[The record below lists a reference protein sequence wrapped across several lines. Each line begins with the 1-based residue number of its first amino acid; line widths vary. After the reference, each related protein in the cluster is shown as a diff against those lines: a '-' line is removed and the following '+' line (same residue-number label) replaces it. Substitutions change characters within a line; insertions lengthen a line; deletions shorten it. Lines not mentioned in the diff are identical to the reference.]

1 MQNRYERGIEKV
13 QSDLKNNFQKRYK
26 SRNSHSLPLAK
37 EKPSPSKLPHSDS
50 KDIHHDH
57 PNFAISPK
65 KPSPNGPRFNQLD
78 STLQQLNF
86 SHHHETSCLCNDCS
100 CGRHLCRLNVIKPDL
115 RKATVYQTLFNMK
128 KSQQMVVVK
137 QEDTSP
143 LKAAHL
149 DLSSIYLRDYS
160 QNQPDKLE
168 RPKPQD

>member
-1 MQNRYERGIEKV
+1 M
-13 QSDLKNNFQKRYK
+13 
-26 SRNSHSLPLAK
+26 PLAK
-37 EKPSPSKLPHSDS
+37 EKPSPSKLPHSDY

-57 PNFAISPK
+57 QHSSISPK
-65 KPSPNGPRFNQLD
+65 KSLQNEPHFDQLD

-86 SHHHETSCLCNDCS
+86 SHHKNSCLCKDCF
-100 CGRHLCRLNVIKPDL
+100 CGRHLCKLNVIKPDL

-128 KSQQMVVVK
+128 KSQQLVVVK

-149 DLSSIYLRDYS
+149 DLSSIYLKDFS
-160 QNQPDKLE
+160 QSQPDKLE